1 MILSRTSKRDFI
13 DNNVHLMAMIREV
26 RNMAQGAVAASD
38 SLQTK
43 YDNLDDLIISR
54 AEFEKYKEE

>member
-38 SLQTK
+38 SL
-43 YDNLDDLIISR
+43 
-54 AEFEKYKEE
+54 